1 MDLDISD
8 EELQNAIR
16 TEKTFQQRSR
26 LMMAA
31 LLACVMLM
39 GSAIISLDVNA
50 VAMAPASAKKSPS
63 GSQDTGYGDSSSRRP
78 AALTST
84 LKS

>member
-50 VAMAPASAKKSPS
+50 VAMAPASAKNHH
-63 GSQDTGYGDSSSRRP
+63 QDHKTPVMETVFQDGQPR
-78 AALTST
+78 
-84 LKS
+84 